1 MILQT
6 PVIPEGVL
14 LRLTAGPIHPTRR
27 ARRRGAGSLGILLLG
42 AALLAGA
49 EKTGPLPQAPP
60 RPPAGQAPGPGAS
73 GVSGAYAYRT
83 YCASCHGA
91 DGKGDGPLAVNL
103 RFQPPDLTLIAKR
116 NGNEFPAEKIQR
128 IVDGRK
134 PLAGHGGP
142 DMPIWGDAFRN
153 AETGYEDARVK
164 EKIRLVVEYLRTL
177 QATGR

>member
-1 MILQT
+1 
-6 PVIPEGVL
+6 
-14 LRLTAGPIHPTRR
+14 LRLTAGPIHPIRR
-27 ARRRGAGSLGILLLG
+27 PRLRGAGSLGVLLLC
-42 AALLAGA
+42 AALVAAA
-49 EKTGPLPQAPP
+49 EKAGPRAQAQAPPPP
-60 RPPAGQAPGPGAS
+60 RPPADQAPEP
-73 GVSGAYAYRT
+73 GVSGAYAFRT
-83 YCASCHGA
+83 HCATCHGA
-91 DGKGDGPLAVNL
+91 DGKGEGPLAVNL